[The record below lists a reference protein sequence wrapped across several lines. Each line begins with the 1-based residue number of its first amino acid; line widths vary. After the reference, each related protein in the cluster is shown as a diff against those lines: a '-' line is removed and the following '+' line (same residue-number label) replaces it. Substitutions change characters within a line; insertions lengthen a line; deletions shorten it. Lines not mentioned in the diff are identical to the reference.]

1 MLVKDE
7 KISSMKESV
16 CKLYELISNTETPY
30 ICRTLAEEFYS
41 LYSGSEKYYQIY
53 DSMLKKNNN

>member
-1 MLVKDE
+1 
-7 KISSMKESV
+7 

-41 LYSGSEKYYQIY
+41 LYSGSEKYHQIY
-53 DSMLKKNNN
+53 DSMLKKK